1 MRKLIF
7 IIVFMTSLNCHA
19 YHVNKFGEIFY
30 TKKDLIEMEIALCDR
45 LPMNKIFS
53 CLIKINNHF

>member
-1 MRKLIF
+1 MRRLLVMFVFLISF
-7 IIVFMTSLNCHA
+7 NCHA
-19 YHVNKFGEIFY
+19 YHKNKFGEIIY

-53 CLIKINNHF
+53 CLIRINNK